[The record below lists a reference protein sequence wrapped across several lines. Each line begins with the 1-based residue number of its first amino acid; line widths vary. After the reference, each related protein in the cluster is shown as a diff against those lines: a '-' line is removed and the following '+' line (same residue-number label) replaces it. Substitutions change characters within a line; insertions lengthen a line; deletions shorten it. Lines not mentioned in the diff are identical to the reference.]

1 MTEKDLEIAED
12 RGGYQTLGVD
22 HRYTKFGSG
31 QQNQDWLGKDQT
43 WFGHALSE
51 IKSVSLATCWTRA
64 TPILNMLTGFLCMFI
79 TDGVMFTFPH
89 NRHSLMEDI
98 KRPPSL
104 KAAGSLQL
112 IVFSL
117 SGPIAVQ
124 LCQKFGCR
132 SVCIGGAVLAAFGFL
147 LAGNMVDASGLFGG
161 LAVLVGVGM
170 SFIFMSSLLSMID
183 NESEHRF
190 LVLGLSLSGIILA
203 RISFP
208 AFLTNM
214 VAESGWRY
222 AYQSLAGL
230 SCLCLLSG
238 LGMRNLWEEAVS
250 ESFDSVGHL
259 QERRIVIEGIVGKKL
274 ARSRKLREFVIA
286 CVGHAI
292 AATAA
297 NIILVHKP
305 VIEEYLG
312 LEVQRSFFNIG
323 FIIGGLMGLVFAGTS
338 NDRSWFNPLS
348 LTRNVVSC
356 SAISPF
362 LHTTSETAATT
373 FILSAFFGFFT
384 GLYIGLYLPLIISLL
399 GPDLLPSG
407 LAFITAVSGACQLI
421 LYIIVDESVDLSANP
436 FTGFYTSGL
445 LFGSAGLFYSVAIW
459 LDEQKEQEQGMELE
473 PLHVSYQ
480 SLESLLVQERGQT
493 DYEAI

>member
-22 HRYTKFGSG
+22 HRYTKFGSE
-31 QQNQDWLGKDQT
+31 QQTQDLLGKDQT

-51 IKSVSLATCWTRA
+51 IKSVSLAKCWIRA

-89 NRHSLMEDI
+89 NRHVLMEDT
-98 KRPPSL
+98 KRPPNL

-459 LDEQKEQEQGMELE
+459 LDEQKGQEQGMELE

>member
-31 QQNQDWLGKDQT
+31 QQNQEQLRKDKT

-51 IKSVSLATCWTRA
+51 IKSISLATCWTRA
-64 TPILNMLTGFLCMFI
+64 TQILNMLTGFLCMFI

-238 LGMRNLWEEAVS
+238 LGMRNLGEEAVS
-250 ESFDSVGHL
+250 ESFDSVRYL
-259 QERRIVIEGIVGKKL
+259 QERSIVIEGIVGKKL

-480 SLESLLVQERGQT
+480 SLLVQERRQT